1 MHSVALVGMDG
12 SIDWLCFP
20 HFDSPSIFAAIL
32 DDEKGGRFKISPSPN
47 GVTCKQMYWPDTN
60 VLVTRTQDPASA
72 GLRDIPDVLMLA
84 GGLPVEAGDEPVAGV
99 GVAGAPGG
107 DLDEACA
114 QAGIDAI
121 TGDTAVTRGLGEV
134 AR

>member
-20 HFDSPSIFAAIL
+20 HFDSPSVFAAIL
-32 DDEKGGRFKISPSPN
+32 DDRKGGRFKISPAPN

-114 QAGIDAI
+114 
-121 TGDTAVTRGLGEV
+121 R
-134 AR
+134 RW